1 MFINNTIYLDYAVK
15 NQISF
20 QDAGTAIMQGIINLH
35 HHIFFLLI
43 IVLIFVGVIFFETY
57 SFSY

>member
-1 MFINNTIYLDYAVK
+1 MFNLTNILYLDFAVGG
-15 NQISF
+15 QIGF

-43 IVLIFVGVIFFETY
+43 IKFFKFLFIEY
-57 SFSY
+57 S